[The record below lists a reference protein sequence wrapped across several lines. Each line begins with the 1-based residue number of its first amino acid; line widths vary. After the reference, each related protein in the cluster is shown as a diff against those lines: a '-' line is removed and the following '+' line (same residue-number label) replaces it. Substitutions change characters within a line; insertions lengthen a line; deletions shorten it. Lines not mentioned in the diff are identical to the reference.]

1 MNKDYAIIFQKFE
14 HEEVEYYLP
23 IDVAEG
29 IYLEKNNTFTA
40 HNITLKHIIAGEDY
54 GYCNRENITALIN
67 KHKYMPMFIAK
78 KIILNAN
85 ARVIFDKNRKKLEKI
100 EKVVVKDISSNDLEV
115 FSRVLEKM
123 KSNVEDMNL
132 EYNKRGR
139 GV

>member
-23 IDVAEG
+23 IDVTEG

-40 HNITLKHIIAGEDY
+40 HNVTLKHIVAGEDY

-78 KIILNAN
+78 KIILNELRTAGAEAIAIN
-85 ARVIFDKNRKKLEKI
+85 NY
-100 EKVVVKDISSNDLEV
+100 
-115 FSRVLEKM
+115 RVLNCLPWPFRQYCILLHLIQPRLWYQ
-123 KSNVEDMNL
+123 SLPSFSFLCRRDV
-132 EYNKRGR
+132 
-139 GV
+139 

>member
-23 IDVAEG
+23 IDVTEG

-78 KIILNAN
+78 KIILNELYKK
-85 ARVIFDKNRKKLEKI
+85 RRK
-100 EKVVVKDISSNDLEV
+100 
-115 FSRVLEKM
+115 
-123 KSNVEDMNL
+123 
-132 EYNKRGR
+132 
-139 GV
+139 